1 MIGKKKSG
9 REEDDE
15 ESADDIRVVWGGGD
29 WWEDSAG
36 VCLTAFVCGFCFTKG
51 AMVAAA
57 APPSCLFFDKGEK
70 K

>member
-1 MIGKKKSG
+1 MEEKKIY
-9 REEDDE
+9 E
-15 ESADDIRVVWGGGD
+15 ESGDDIRVVWGGGD

-51 AMVAAA
+51 VVAA
-57 APPSCLFFDKGEK
+57 APPRCGLFFDKGEK